1 MEKSFA
7 TICNEIKLWGSQ
19 AGYIIFLNLSF
30 VICKMEVIKAQHL
43 SNHAATLMLREDLF
57 KQLIPEQDL
66 KDEKKSDYKH
76 HRTGCGAS
84 MEALPAPSC
93 PDHHVALPQTYSL
106 PIPPLRPGSGGLS
119 HTLRPRAWG
128 PGARLRRPSGPQD
141 WGQGEKKKITDYLRL
156 SLHSASAKAL
166 G

>member
-1 MEKSFA
+1 MENSFA
-7 TICNEIKLWGSQ
+7 TNCNEIKLWGSQ

-30 VICKMEVIKAQHL
+30 VICKMEIIKAQHL
-43 SNHAATLMLREDLF
+43 SNHVVTLMLREDLF

-66 KDEKKSDYKH
+66 KDENESDYN

-84 MEALPAPSC
+84 MEALPAPLC
-93 PDHHVALPQTYSL
+93 PDHHVALPQTYS
-106 PIPPLRPGSGGLS
+106 PPVPRLRPGSGGLS
-119 HTLRPRAWG
+119 HTLRPRAGG

-156 SLHSASAKAL
+156 SLYSASAKAL